1 MTQTEILWCA
11 VTGAAVLWVAVH
23 ALVHALHHSKSG
35 RRIPLLGMG
44 RERDI
49 FFIPGDNDDDDDDW
63 D

>member
-11 VTGAAVLWVAVH
+11 VTGAAVLWVTVH
-23 ALVHALHHSKSG
+23 ARHHGKSG
-35 RRIPLLGMG
+35 RHIPLLGMG